1 MVTNALSQE
10 YLNSLFSLDES
21 SSANI
26 PIQVTNI
33 FQPQA
38 HKKTKQTTTQY
49 VQPVVLRDDMTVS
62 QLLELY
68 EKYLTGGRKVKLGA
82 DNFNEYKRYIS
93 KKGILQN
100 IWRVFF
106 SIMDMPIYT
115 LTNYNIHQYICAYQ
129 HKFALRNSTMNRSVT
144 NLRGMLT
151 WGYKMGLLHE
161 HKLTGFQNLPV
172 DEVNNLGVRRFLSE
186 EEINRLMR
194 VLRKRE
200 AERRNMRIRYN
211 KHRQEHKL
219 EPIPYHPLKGEG
231 YTDYVFPM
239 ILLSLFTGARK
250 GSVRGLKWR
259 DINFV
264 TKEIIFQAESS
275 KTAKTNVVP
284 MTDKLSVVLSLW
296 KKQNNI
302 SNSIVDGNR
311 YVFTGRDGVTPLDAS
326 CPRCWK
332 KLLEDAKIESFRW
345 HDLRHTFAT
354 LLVQKGVDIET
365 LKTLMGHANI
375 NTTAIYLHSTNKHM
389 HNSVKHLNN
398 IIHI

>member
-1 MVTNALSQE
+1 MMSQTFSQQ
-10 YLNSLFSLDES
+10 YVDSLFTTEKTEEPKYVQIKNNEKS
-21 SSANI
+21 SKKKSKY
-26 PIQVTNI
+26 QV
-33 FQPQA
+33 
-38 HKKTKQTTTQY
+38 QY
-49 VQPVVLRDDMTVS
+49 VPVQSPIKDNMTVS
-62 QLLELY
+62 QLLDLY
-68 EKYLTGGRKVKLGA
+68 EMYLTGGREIKLGP
-82 DNFNEYKRYIS
+82 DNYNEYKRYVS

-106 SIMDMPIYT
+106 HIMDMPIYT
-115 LTNYNIHQYICAYQ
+115 ITNYNIHQYICGYQ
-129 HKFALRNSTMNRSVT
+129 HEHALSNSTMNRSVT

-161 HKLTGFQNLPV
+161 HKLTGFENLPM
-172 DEVNNLGVRRFLSE
+172 DASKNLGVRRYLSE

-200 AERRNMRIRYN
+200 SERRNARIRYN
-211 KHRQEHKL
+211 QHRKEHGL
-219 EPIPYHPLKGEG
+219 APIDYHPLKGEG

-259 DINFV
+259 DINFAS
-264 TKEIIFQAESS
+264 KEIVFQAESS
-275 KTAKTNVVP
+275 KTAKTNIVP
-284 MTDKLSVVLSLW
+284 MTEKLSMILSLW

-302 SNSIVDGNR
+302 SNSIADGNK
-311 YVFTGRDGVTPLDAS
+311 YVFTGRDGITPLDAS

-332 KLLEDAKIESFRW
+332 KLLEEAKIECFRW

-365 LKTLMGHANI
+365 LKNLMGHSNI

-398 IIHI
+398 IIHV

>member
-1 MVTNALSQE
+1 
-10 YLNSLFSLDES
+10 
-21 SSANI
+21 
-26 PIQVTNI
+26 
-33 FQPQA
+33 
-38 HKKTKQTTTQY
+38 
-49 VQPVVLRDDMTVS
+49 
-62 QLLELY
+62 
-68 EKYLTGGRKVKLGA
+68 
-82 DNFNEYKRYIS
+82 
-93 KKGILQN
+93 
-100 IWRVFF
+100 
-106 SIMDMPIYT
+106 
-115 LTNYNIHQYICAYQ
+115 
-129 HKFALRNSTMNRSVT
+129 
-144 NLRGMLT
+144 
-151 WGYKMGLLHE
+151 
-161 HKLTGFQNLPV
+161 
-172 DEVNNLGVRRFLSE
+172 
-186 EEINRLMR
+186 MR